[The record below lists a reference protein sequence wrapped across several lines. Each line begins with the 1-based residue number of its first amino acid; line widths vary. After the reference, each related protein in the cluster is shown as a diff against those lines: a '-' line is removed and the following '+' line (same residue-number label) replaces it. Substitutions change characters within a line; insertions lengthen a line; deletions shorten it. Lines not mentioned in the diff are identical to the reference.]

1 MNYNSS
7 INYDHDSLITVYN
20 GVLINASVNVL
31 STLVYTSFCFN
42 RRERARRNILYTL
55 EHSSNILM
63 SNAVGE

>member
-42 RRERARRNILYTL
+42 GAQGRAVIYFILWST
-55 EHSSNILM
+55 
-63 SNAVGE
+63 VQTF